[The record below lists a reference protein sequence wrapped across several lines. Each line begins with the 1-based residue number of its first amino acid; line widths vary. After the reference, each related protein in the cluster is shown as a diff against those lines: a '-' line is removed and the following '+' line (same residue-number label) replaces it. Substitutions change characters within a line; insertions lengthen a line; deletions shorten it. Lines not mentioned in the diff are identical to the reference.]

1 MEIFKEIFNQIYLP
15 IGEKIF
21 GVDLGDYLYGTTE
34 KILMP
39 IGLIMLGLSLIMAVM
54 YYYII
59 NKPKLSLWWG
69 WSIFLG
75 VNAILNFIIGWSW
88 LLQDVYSGD
97 CKVSGVIC
105 GMFGFYNAL
114 LSMVVFFIWSLFIKW
129 GSKNCS
135 HSPF

>member
-1 MEIFKEIFNQIYLP
+1 MNIFDEFFNQIYLP

-21 GVDLGDYLYGTTE
+21 GVNLGDYLYETTGV
-34 KILMP
+34 LMP

-54 YYYII
+54 YYYVI

-69 WSIFLG
+69 WGIFLI
-75 VNAILNFIIGWSW
+75 VNAILNFIIGWQW
-88 LLQDVYSGD
+88 ILQDVYSGD
-97 CKVSGVIC
+97 CNVSGVEC

-114 LSMVVFFIWSLFIKW
+114 LSIVVFFVWSLFVKW